1 MFRSNSATRGLYS
14 WWAMLQLRDVSYT
27 YGSHKVLRN
36 CTFSL
41 EQGEFLVLAGPSGAG
56 KTTLL
61 RLLHGALPLQS
72 GQARVAGIDLGRL
85 SSGKIPALRREVS
98 VVFQDFRILPKR
110 TTFANIAIPLEVRG
124 AKKDVIAHR
133 VHAVAKALGLEQKL
147 HAYAYELSGGEQQR
161 VALAR
166 AVVVNPKVLLADE
179 PTGNLDPE
187 LSLHLMDIL
196 MQFNGY
202 GTTVILA
209 SHDPV
214 LIRRNPKARIIRLDE
229 GAISYANWAGATL
242 GHSAH
247 SEML

>member
-1 MFRSNSATRGLYS
+1 MRGLCE
-14 WWAMLQLRDVSYT
+14 WCPMLELRNVSYS
-27 YGSHKVLRN
+27 YGSHKVLKN
-36 CTFSL
+36 CTFNL
-41 EQGEFLVLAGPSGAG
+41 EKGEFLVLAGPSGAG

-72 GQARVAGIDLGRL
+72 GQARVAGFDLASLR
-85 SSGKIPALRREVS
+85 SRHIPRLRREVS

-124 AKKDVIAHR
+124 AKKDIIKHR
-133 VHAVAKALGLEQKL
+133 VFAVAKALGLEHKL
-147 HAYAYELSGGEQQR
+147 NVRACELSGGEQQR

-166 AVVVNPKVLLADE
+166 AVVVNPQVLLADE

-214 LIRRNPKARIIRLDE
+214 LIRRNPQARIIRLDE
-229 GAISYANWAGATL
+229 GAISYANWPGAEL
-242 GHSAH
+242 DLPIHSG
-247 SEML
+247 ML